1 MSAVLSILATRLS
14 DAVTAAFGAQYGVL
28 DPELRAATR
37 PEFGH
42 FQTNLALR
50 LAQQLP
56 EELRQPP
63 RAIAQQLVAALDLTG
78 ICEPAQIAGPGF
90 VNLTLLP
97 STLAAGVNEPI
108 AFASRGERVVVDYS
122 QPNVAKQMHVGH
134 LRSTVIGDALCNVL
148 RFVGY
153 DVVRQN
159 HVGDWGTQFGMMVEQ
174 VLFEGLAV
182 ESLDIEGLQQLYQ
195 RGRKHFDADGNFADL
210 SRARVVRLQSGD
222 AETLAIWRQMVE
234 VSLVEFDRIYAQL
247 GSPLTRAEVV
257 GESAYNDRL
266 QGVVDDLTTEGLL
279 TESDGALCAFLPGFA
294 GRDGTPLPVI
304 VRKSDGGFGY
314 SATDLAA
321 VRHRVDELAADR
333 IVYVVDHRQGLH
345 FQQIFALCRA
355 AGWLPDGVRA
365 EHVAFGTVLGTDGK
379 PFKTRDGGTV
389 RLAWLLDGA
398 VARARALLD
407 ERHGDDGAR
416 TVGGGGAGSS
426 EGVRAAGGMDVA
438 TRAAVAGAVG
448 IGAIKYADLSSDRI
462 NDYVFDLD
470 RMVAMNGNTGPYLQY
485 AHARLSRL
493 LAKAGEAPGKVTVLT
508 EPAEQRLALLLSGFD
523 DCVVQVAETLQ
534 PHRLCTYLFEVAS
547 ALSAFYE
554 QCPVLSST
562 GETRASRLALC
573 AATRDVLQD
582 GLNLLGIDAP
592 GTM

>member
-1 MSAVLSILATRLS
+1 MSAVLSVLATKLS

-28 DPELRAATR
+28 DPELRAATK

-50 LAQQLP
+50 LANSLG
-56 EELRQPP
+56 QPP
-63 RAIAQQLVAALDLTG
+63 RAIAQQLVDALDLTG
-78 ICEPAQIAGPGF
+78 VCEPAQIAGPGF
-90 VNLTLLP
+90 INLTLLP
-97 STLAAGVNEPI
+97 STLAAGVNEPVT
-108 AFASRGERVVVDYS
+108 FAPRGERVVVDYS

-148 RFVGY
+148 RYVGY
-153 DVVRQN
+153 DVIRQN

-174 VLFEGLAV
+174 VLFEGLDV
-182 ESLDIEGLQQLYQ
+182 GSLDIEGLQQLYQ
-195 RGRKHFDADGNFADL
+195 RGRRHFDADSNFVEL
-210 SRARVVRLQSGD
+210 SRARVVSLQSGD

-247 GSPLTRAEVV
+247 GSPLTRADVV

-266 QGVVDDLTTEGLL
+266 QGVVDDLTAAGLL
-279 TESDGALCAFLPGFA
+279 TESGGALCAFLPGFV
-294 GRDGTPLPVI
+294 GRDGAPLPVI

-321 VRHRVDELAADR
+321 VRHRVDDLGVQR
-333 IVYVVDHRQGLH
+333 IIYVVDHRQGLH

-355 AGWLPDGVRA
+355 AGWLPDSVPA
-365 EHVAFGTVLGTDGK
+365 EHVAFGTVLGKDGK

-407 ERHGDDGAR
+407 ERHGDDEA
-416 TVGGGGAGSS
+416 AGS
-426 EGVRAAGGMDVA
+426 GMGDA
-438 TRAAVAGAVG
+438 TRAAVAHAVG

-493 LAKAGEAPGKVTVLT
+493 LDKTGETPGVVTVL
-508 EPAEQRLALLLSGFD
+508 EQPAEQRLALLLSGFG

-554 QCPVLSST
+554 TCPVLSSE
-562 GETRASRLALC
+562 GEIRASRLALC
-573 AATRDVLQD
+573 AATRSVLQD
-582 GLNLLGIDAP
+582 GLGLLGISAP
-592 GTM
+592 DTM

>member
-1 MSAVLSILATRLS
+1 MPAVLPVLTSKLS
-14 DAVTAAFGAQYGVL
+14 DAVTAAFGPEYGGL
-28 DPELRAATR
+28 DPELRAATK

-50 LAQQLP
+50 LAK
-56 EELRQPP
+56 ELGQPP
-63 RAIAQQLVAALDLTG
+63 RAIAQRLVDALDLTG
-78 ICEPAQIAGPGF
+78 VCQPVQIAGPGF

-97 STLAAGVNEPI
+97 SVLAAGVNEPVS
-108 AFASRGERVVVDYS
+108 FAPRGERVVVDYS

-148 RFVGY
+148 RYVGY
-153 DVVRQN
+153 DVIRQN

-195 RGRKHFDADGNFADL
+195 RGRKHFDADSNFIEL
-210 SRARVVRLQSGD
+210 SRARVVLLQSGD
-222 AETLAIWRQMVE
+222 EQTLAIWRQMVE
-234 VSLVEFDRIYAQL
+234 VSLTEFDRIYAQL
-247 GSPLTRAEVV
+247 GSPLTRDDVV

-266 QGVVDDLTTEGLL
+266 PAVVDDLLSAGLL
-279 TESDGALCAFLPGFA
+279 TESGGALCAFLPGFA
-294 GRDGTPLPVI
+294 GRDGSPLPVI

-321 VRHRVDELAADR
+321 VRHRVDNLRANR

-355 AGWLPDGVRA
+355 AGWLPENVPA
-365 EHVAFGTVLGTDGK
+365 EHVAFGTVLGKDGK

-398 VARARALLD
+398 VARASALLD
-407 ERHGDDGAR
+407 ERASLDESAR
-416 TVGGGGAGSS
+416 AEV
-426 EGVRAAGGMDVA
+426 AA
-438 TRAAVAGAVG
+438 AVG

-493 LAKAGEAPGKVTVLT
+493 LAKAEEAPGRVTVLHD
-508 EPAEQRLALLLSGFD
+508 PAEQRLALLLAGFG

-554 QCPVLSST
+554 SCPVLSST
-562 GETRASRLALC
+562 GEVRSSRLALC
-573 AATRDVLQD
+573 AATRTVLHD
-582 GLNLLGIDAP
+582 GLGLLGISAPDA
-592 GTM
+592 M

>member
-1 MSAVLSILATRLS
+1 MSAVLSVLTTKLS
-14 DAVTAAFGAQYGVL
+14 DAVTAAFGPQYGGL
-28 DPELRAATR
+28 DPELRAATK

-50 LAQQLP
+50 LAKSLG
-56 EELRQPP
+56 QPP
-63 RAIAQQLVAALDLTG
+63 RAIAQQLVDALDLTE
-78 ICEPAQIAGPGF
+78 ICEPVQIAGPGF

-97 STLAAGVNEPI
+97 SVLAAGVNEPI
-108 AFASRGERVVVDYS
+108 TFASRGERVVVDYS

-148 RFVGY
+148 RYVGY
-153 DVVRQN
+153 DVIRQN

-195 RGRKHFDADGNFADL
+195 RGRQHFDADGNFVEL
-210 SRARVVRLQSGD
+210 SRARVVLLQSGD
-222 AETLAIWRQMVE
+222 EETLTIWRQMVE
-234 VSLVEFDRIYAQL
+234 VSLTEFDRIYAQL
-247 GSPLTRAEVV
+247 GSPLNRDDVV

-266 QGVVDDLTTEGLL
+266 PAVVDDLTTAGLL
-279 TESDGALCAFLPGFA
+279 TESGGALCAFLPGFA
-294 GRDGTPLPVI
+294 GRDGSPLPVI

-321 VRHRVDELAADR
+321 VRHRVAKLRADR

-355 AGWLPDGVRA
+355 AGWLPESVPA
-365 EHVAFGTVLGTDGK
+365 EHVAFGTVLGKDGK

-398 VARARALLD
+398 VARAQALLD
-407 ERHGDDGAR
+407 ERASLDESAR
-416 TVGGGGAGSS
+416 AEV
-426 EGVRAAGGMDVA
+426 AA
-438 TRAAVAGAVG
+438 AVG

-493 LAKAGEAPGKVTVLT
+493 LAKADETPGRVTVLD
-508 EPAEQRLALLLSGFD
+508 EPAEQRLALLLAGFG

-554 QCPVLSST
+554 TCPVLSSA
-562 GETRASRLALC
+562 GETRSSRLALC
-573 AATRDVLQD
+573 AATRTVLHD
-582 GLNLLGIDAP
+582 GLGLLGINAPDA
-592 GTM
+592 M